1 MIQYRQLY
9 ACVSVECIFSVLLH
23 VTRAQYR
30 VWHWIYRYS
39 KWEDS
44 SSSFSLFSPPSLL
57 LSFLISL
64 PSIYLYSSPSP
75 SSFIY
80 FFLSLLFLFFFF
92 LFLFL
97 LNLTLILYNY
107 VLNLHNMDK
116 SKRERKVA
124 SRWRNFK
131 RMLLIKRN
139 LYCLSKYQTKLKQN
153 ISWFF

>member
-1 MIQYRQLY
+1 MTLNLPVFEVRG
-9 ACVSVECIFSVLLH
+9 F
-23 VTRAQYR
+23 
-30 VWHWIYRYS
+30 
-39 KWEDS
+39 
-44 SSSFSLFSPPSLL
+44 LF
-57 LSFLISL
+57 
-64 PSIYLYSSPSP
+64 
-75 SSFIY
+75 
-80 FFLSLLFLFFFF
+80 FFLSVFSPLSIIILPYFSSFYLSLFLPFPFFIYLFFSFSIILIFLFF

-153 ISWFF
+153 IS

>member
-1 MIQYRQLY
+1 MCDIESTGIR
-9 ACVSVECIFSVLLH
+9 SERI
-23 VTRAQYR
+23 
-30 VWHWIYRYS
+30 
-39 KWEDS
+39 
-44 SSSFSLFSPPSLL
+44 PLL
-57 LSFLISL
+57 LSLCFLPPL
-64 PSIYLYSSPSP
+64 YYYPS
-75 SSFIY
+75 
-80 FFLSLLFLFFFF
+80 LFLFLLFISIPPLPLLHLLIFFFLYYSYFSFF

-153 ISWFF
+153 IS